1 MSNENALQALNK
13 TSVSVFGSMDLF
25 EQAQRMVMPLQKSTM
40 VPEAYRNNIPNCMVA
55 MEMSHRIGISV
66 LEVMQNMQIV
76 KGSVG
81 WKSEYVI
88 NKVNSSGLF
97 TDSLE
102 FVFSTD
108 RQSCYAIA
116 TKKSNGKELRGT
128 LVSMELAKAE
138 GWLTKNGS
146 KWVTMP
152 EQMLMYRAATFFCR
166 VFCPEVLAGVQ
177 TSDEII
183 DIGYEPTTN
192 LDKINNLNSKINP
205 ENASQGDNYAEYEEV
220 DPEAV
225 NDIETNFEN
234 VSQTEDSNFE
244 PVTEKIEEDD
254 DF

>member
-1 MSNENALQALNK
+1 MSNETALQTLNK

-40 VPEAYRNNIPNCMVA
+40 VPEAYRNNVPNCMVA

-88 NKVNSSGLF
+88 NKINSSGLF
-97 TDSLE
+97 TDSLD
-102 FVFSTD
+102 FVFSAD

-138 GWLTKNGS
+138 GWLTKAGS

-192 LDKINNLNSKINP
+192 LDKINNLNSKVAPDNT
-205 ENASQGDNYAEYEEV
+205 SQGDTYAEYE
-220 DPEAV
+220 DIDQEAV
-225 NDIETNFEN
+225 NNIETNFEN
-234 VSQTEDSNFE
+234 ASQTEDPNFK
-244 PVTEKIEEDD
+244 PTAEKIEDDD